1 MTTYKTNVQ
10 KEMSLQ
16 KILCMIFI
24 PTSILTIVYI
34 VIGGLNQTIPSLLL
48 FYICATLVLFPI
60 EIGIVF
66 NVSKK
71 EYGSYSLKSAFTNYK
86 KMSWWKIFLYGS
98 LLFAFA
104 GIMSVTLA
112 PLENTLFVP
121 ITNKFTQVA
130 LEANVN
136 LILRVPERELWVELD
151 ADRIEQV
158 ITNLIENA
166 IRHTPDKGSVTVHVE
181 QYGESC
187 KLTVQDTGVGIS
199 EEDVEENFVNRKS

>member
-1 MTTYKTNVQ
+1 MCK

-86 KMSWWKIFLYGS
+86 KMSWWKIFIYGAF
-98 LLFAFA
+98 LFTFA
-104 GIMSVTLA
+104 EIKIIIIHQIYYV
-112 PLENTLFVP
+112 F
-121 ITNKFTQVA
+121 
-130 LEANVN
+130 
-136 LILRVPERELWVELD
+136 
-151 ADRIEQV
+151 
-158 ITNLIENA
+158 
-166 IRHTPDKGSVTVHVE
+166 
-181 QYGESC
+181 
-187 KLTVQDTGVGIS
+187 
-199 EEDVEENFVNRKS
+199 

>member
-71 EYGSYSLKSAFTNYK
+71 EYPQA
-86 KMSWWKIFLYGS
+86 
-98 LLFAFA
+98 
-104 GIMSVTLA
+104 
-112 PLENTLFVP
+112 E
-121 ITNKFTQVA
+121 A
-130 LEANVN
+130 LN
-136 LILRVPERELWVELD
+136 
-151 ADRIEQV
+151 
-158 ITNLIENA
+158 
-166 IRHTPDKGSVTVHVE
+166 IR
-181 QYGESC
+181 
-187 KLTVQDTGVGIS
+187 
-199 EEDVEENFVNRKS
+199 